1 MRIYTA
7 WTLRIFC
14 FSAPL
19 RLPKIVINTVE
30 LLQRDIN
37 LITSQSQTQ
46 TAPSDL
52 TSRALGHAYG
62 LAALVTVIPE
72 KPLYVSYDISAKV
85 FDMAISLLKRT
96 GEHTVAL
103 AGVEIETAWTCIAAL
118 MTLGPNFVR
127 AHLPQLLVLWR
138 NALPKPPS
146 KDTAVR
152 TAAEWG
158 FLLHVR
164 EATLGAI
171 LAFLRHNAPTLV
183 TLDVARRLTTLL
195 SNAFLFVTAYA
206 AQAPHVDDPLAGPE
220 NSRLSSTA
228 SAGPT
233 LRTREALLRRR
244 VFQCFT
250 ALGTTSVPEAT
261 QTTLLQSVISLVA
274 SVEGF
279 AGSLVQA
286 AIVSSSG
293 SFSSLWTTL
302 DGYAYGVTGV
312 EVLENASPNADN
324 LGDPSF
330 GKYRLNR
337 DSVEASLDDMVRV
350 SLMAG
355 EGTLTRSLQA
365 AHANPSIC

>member
-1 MRIYTA
+1 M
-7 WTLRIFC
+7 FC

-19 RLPKIVINTVE
+19 CLPKIVINAVE

-37 LITSQSQTQ
+37 HLTTQSQTQ

-72 KPLYVSYDISAKV
+72 RPLYVSYDISAKV
-85 FDMAISLLKRT
+85 FDMAITLLKRT

-103 AGVEIETAWTCIAAL
+103 AGVEVETAWTCIAAL

-146 KDTAVR
+146 KDTAAR

-164 EATLGAI
+164 EAALGAI

-195 SNAFLFVTAYA
+195 SNAFLFANAYA
-206 AQAPHVDDPLAGPE
+206 TQAPHVEDPLAPE
-220 NSRLSSTA
+220 NSRLPS
-228 SAGPT
+228 
-233 LRTREALLRRR
+233 
-244 VFQCFT
+244 
-250 ALGTTSVPEAT
+250 
-261 QTTLLQSVISLVA
+261 TTLLQSVISLVA
-274 SVEGF
+274 SLEGF
-279 AGSLVQA
+279 AGSSVQA
-286 AIVSSSG
+286 AIASSSG

-302 DGYAYGVTGV
+302 DCYAYGVTGI
-312 EVLENASPNADN
+312 EVSENASPSADME
-324 LGDPSF
+324 DPSF
-330 GKYRLNR
+330 GRYRLNR
-337 DSVEASLDDMVRV
+337 DSVEASLDDTVRGSSV
-350 SLMAG
+350 
-355 EGTLTRSLQA
+355 
-365 AHANPSIC
+365 

>member
-1 MRIYTA
+1 VRIHTA
-7 WTLRIFC
+7 WALRIFC

-19 RLPKIVINTVE
+19 RLPKIVINAVE

-37 LITSQSQTQ
+37 LLATQSQTQ
-46 TAPSDL
+46 PSDL
-52 TSRALGHAYG
+52 TCRTLGHAYG

-72 KPLYVSYDISAKV
+72 KPFYVSYDISAKV
-85 FDMAISLLKRT
+85 LDMAITLLKRT
-96 GEHTVAL
+96 GEHTVAQ
-103 AGVEIETAWTCIAAL
+103 AGVEVETAWTCIAAL

-146 KDTAVR
+146 KDNSAR

-164 EATLGAI
+164 EAALGAI

-195 SNAFLFVTAYA
+195 SNAFLFANAYA
-206 AQAPHVDDPLAGPE
+206 AQAPHVEDPLVGPE
-220 NSRLSSTA
+220 NSRLPNGA
-228 SAGPT
+228 SDGPT
-233 LRTREALLRRR
+233 LRSRDALLRRR

-250 ALGTTSVPEAT
+250 ELGTSSVPEAT

-274 SVEGF
+274 TVEGF
-279 AGSLVQA
+279 AGSSVQA
-286 AIVSSSG
+286 AIASSSG

-312 EVLENASPNADN
+312 EVFENAAPTADHMEN
-324 LGDPSF
+324 PSF

-337 DSVEASLDDMVRV
+337 DSVEASLDDMVRGSSSV
-350 SLMAG
+350 K
-355 EGTLTRSLQA
+355 
-365 AHANPSIC
+365 

>member
-1 MRIYTA
+1 M
-7 WTLRIFC
+7 FC

-19 RLPKIVINTVE
+19 RLPKIVINAVE

-37 LITSQSQTQ
+37 HLTTQSQTQ

-72 KPLYVSYDISAKV
+72 RPLYVSYDISAKV
-85 FDMAISLLKRT
+85 FDMAITLLKRT

-103 AGVEIETAWTCIAAL
+103 AGVEVETAWTCIAAL

-146 KDTAVR
+146 KDPAAR

-164 EATLGAI
+164 EAALGAI

-195 SNAFLFVTAYA
+195 SNAFLFANAYA
-206 AQAPHVDDPLAGPE
+206 TQAPHVEDPLAPE
-220 NSRLSSTA
+220 NSRLPSTA
-228 SAGPT
+228 SDGPT
-233 LRTREALLRRR
+233 LRSREALLRRR
-244 VFQCFT
+244 VFQCF
-250 ALGTTSVPEAT
+250 AVLGTTSVPEAT

-279 AGSLVQA
+279 AGSSVQA
-286 AIVSSSG
+286 AIASSSG
-293 SFSSLWTTL
+293 SFSSLWATL
-302 DGYAYGVTGV
+302 DCYAYGVTGI
-312 EVLENASPNADN
+312 EVSENASPSADME
-324 LGDPSF
+324 DPSF
-330 GKYRLNR
+330 GRYRLNR
-337 DSVEASLDDMVRV
+337 DSVEASLDDMVRGSPV
-350 SLMAG
+350 L
-355 EGTLTRSLQA
+355 
-365 AHANPSIC
+365 

>member
-1 MRIYTA
+1 MRIHTA
-7 WTLRIFC
+7 WSLRIFC

-19 RLPKIVINTVE
+19 RLPKIVINAVE

-37 LITSQSQTQ
+37 LLASQSQTQ

-52 TSRALGHAYG
+52 TFRTLGHAYG

-72 KPLYVSYDISAKV
+72 RPLYVSYDISAKV
-85 FDMAISLLKRT
+85 LDMAITLLKRT

-103 AGVEIETAWTCIAAL
+103 AGVEVETAWTCIAAL

-146 KDTAVR
+146 KDTAAR

-164 EATLGAI
+164 EVALGAI
-171 LAFLRHNAPTLV
+171 LAFLRHNSPTLV

-195 SNAFLFVTAYA
+195 SNAFLFANAYA
-206 AQAPHVDDPLAGPE
+206 AQAPHVEDPLAGPE
-220 NSRLSSTA
+220 NSRLSNATSD
-228 SAGPT
+228 GPT
-233 LRTREALLRRR
+233 LHSREALLRRR

-250 ALGTTSVPEAT
+250 VLGATSVPEAT

-274 SVEGF
+274 SAEGF
-279 AGSLVQA
+279 AGSSVQA
-286 AIVSSSG
+286 AIASSSG

-312 EVLENASPNADN
+312 EVFENASPTADHTEN
-324 LGDPSF
+324 TSF

-337 DSVEASLDDMVRV
+337 DSVEASIDDMVRGSSFV
-350 SLMAG
+350 
-355 EGTLTRSLQA
+355 
-365 AHANPSIC
+365 